1 MISKNLIIYE
11 YQTLFDIL
19 NEISEKLDFSVLK
32 SNEMDLSLLKSD
44 ELGNFI
50 IIAKENNKKLHN
62 CLVLKE
68 LPIKIEKLLEGDDSI
83 ILNNKLNDTQAKKY
97 IESYEDLSQNNLS
110 VETAKEHWIVYGK
123 KENRTIKNIYPVYID
138 YIKNDD
144 FVCQGKWK
152 YMLEKIKDNF
162 KSFIL
167 TNDSFF
173 ITRRLDDFQNLVLE
187 NKEMISIVDSNE
199 GKHHYMDFL
208 RYYSLSG
215 VEKLLKFYSENFK
228 NCQNFLDVI
237 KKLEIESTFITED
250 RDCLYKM
257 ETKNKRNLHF
267 DDSKYPLYLTKL
279 NYPIVKIDNH
289 SLYINSPVNK
299 T

>member
-1 MISKNLIIYE
+1 
-11 YQTLFDIL
+11 
-19 NEISEKLDFSVLK
+19 
-32 SNEMDLSLLKSD
+32 
-44 ELGNFI
+44 
-50 IIAKENNKKLHN
+50 
-62 CLVLKE
+62 
-68 LPIKIEKLLEGDDSI
+68 KLLEGDDSI

-279 NYPIVKIDNH
+279 NYPIVKIKKLSFNH
-289 SLYINSPVNK
+289 YTDIPEDFKPEEYKNLHIDLKHMTPLQADEHFKFHGYREGRPYKKNQKIELPKYLKDYIQEKKIKISK